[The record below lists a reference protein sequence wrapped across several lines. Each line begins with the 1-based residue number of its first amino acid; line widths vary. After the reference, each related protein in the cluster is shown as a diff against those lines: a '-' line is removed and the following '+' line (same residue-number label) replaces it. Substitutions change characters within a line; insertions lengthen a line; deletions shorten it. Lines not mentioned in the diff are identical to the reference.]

1 MPSYEVTYA
10 ETKKLT
16 MWVPEGASHSE
27 KASLALDHI
36 AMNTY
41 QGTKSKLLEI
51 EPTPTT
57 TLEQITEPTNVA
69 PIK

>member
-1 MPSYEVTYA
+1 MPSYDVKYA

-16 MWVPEGASHSE
+16 MWVPEGASNSE

-41 QGTKSKLLEI
+41 QGTQSKLLEI
-51 EPTPTT
+51 EPTPSESWVPPD
-57 TLEQITEPTNVA
+57 LTENVT